1 MLIKIRTKITIN
13 TIEQKKKKKKEFEV
27 GEGRNKTTWGARSRA
42 QTRQG
47 AERDTV

>member
-13 TIEQKKKKKKEFEV
+13 TIEQKKKKKECEV

>member
-13 TIEQKKKKKKEFEV
+13 IIEQKKKKERECEV
-27 GEGRNKTTWGARSRA
+27 GEGRNRTTWGARSRA

-47 AERDTV
+47 AERDIF